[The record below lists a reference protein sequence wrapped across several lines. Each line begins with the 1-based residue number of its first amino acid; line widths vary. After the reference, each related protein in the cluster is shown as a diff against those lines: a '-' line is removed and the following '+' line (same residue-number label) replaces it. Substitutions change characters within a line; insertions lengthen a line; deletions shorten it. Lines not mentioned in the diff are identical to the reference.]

1 MFSLFNNISA
11 GRTHPIDLSLMWNED
26 YHIDLNDTESALFLN
41 CSSEVNE
48 LVSNNDT
55 MYCYIKAI
63 EYTQAYSKCYC
74 CIYNVVYQ
82 QYDCHFRCILNFTQL
97 LDINGVKPIDS
108 GKHFVILTFFYFVK
122 TCDLSSIPI
131 SDSLAVCCM

>member
-63 EYTQAYSKCYC
+63 EYTQYYS
-74 CIYNVVYQ
+74 NV
-82 QYDCHFRCILNFTQL
+82 L
-97 LDINGVKPIDS
+97 LLHII
-108 GKHFVILTFFYFVK
+108 
-122 TCDLSSIPI
+122 
-131 SDSLAVCCM
+131 